1 MVPKCKA
8 DCDLW
13 ILVSFLVGKRLIKL
27 SQARCYKTF
36 MPTDQCAFGSKVK
49 LLTGF

>member
-13 ILVSFLVGKRLIKL
+13 ILVSFLVGKRLINL

-36 MPTDQCAFGSKVK
+36 MPTDQRTFAVK
-49 LLTGF
+49 